1 MSNEQLQSL
10 LTKVQSD
17 AALRQQLET
26 ATSESIKTVAEIAKD
41 AGIVIDANETT
52 AHLSGDDLE
61 TMAGGC
67 NDWTCRVSRL
77 QPSHSLPH
85 LLTQVSQA
93 QNKLF
98 NSRKAHVNAWA
109 LHLYEQA
116 QLTYPHRSGKR
127 RF

>member
-17 AALRQQLET
+17 ASLRQQLET

-61 TMAGGC
+61 TMAGGAMTGPVGSAAC
-67 NDWTCRVSRL
+67 SHPTHCPTC
-77 QPSHSLPH
+77 
-85 LLTQVSQA
+85 
-93 QNKLF
+93 
-98 NSRKAHVNAWA
+98 
-109 LHLYEQA
+109 
-116 QLTYPHRSGKR
+116 
-127 RF
+127 